1 MHSTHIHCLTTD
13 AKLLVEESSKENR
26 KVGVNMQLQKDQQ
39 PQKNGQKVI
48 AHFFLPIGDSSG
60 SGSSN
65 NGSRKAL
72 AERAM
77 DTNKQTVV
85 LDKRKRKEVE
95 PSPNK
100 NDATNM
106 FNAIDDDDEDGGG
119 EASILKKLVH
129 SILLP

>member
-1 MHSTHIHCLTTD
+1 
-13 AKLLVEESSKENR
+13 
-26 KVGVNMQLQKDQQ
+26 MQLQKDQQ
-39 PQKNGQKVI
+39 PQKNGQKAI
-48 AHFFLPIGDSSG
+48 AHFFLPVGDSSG
-60 SGSSN
+60 SGN

>member
-1 MHSTHIHCLTTD
+1 
-13 AKLLVEESSKENR
+13 
-26 KVGVNMQLQKDQQ
+26 MQLQKDQQ
-39 PQKNGQKVI
+39 PQKNGQKAI

-65 NGSRKAL
+65 NGSRTAL

-77 DTNKQTVV
+77 DTTNKQTVV

-100 NDATNM
+100 NDVSNM
-106 FNAIDDDDEDGGG
+106 FNAIEDDDEDVG